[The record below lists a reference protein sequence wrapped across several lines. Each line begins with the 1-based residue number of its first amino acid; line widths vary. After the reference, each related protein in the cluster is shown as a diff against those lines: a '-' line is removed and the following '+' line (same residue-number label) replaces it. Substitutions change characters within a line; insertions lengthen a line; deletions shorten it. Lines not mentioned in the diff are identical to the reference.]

1 MALRGSHTGGRCKRE
16 NELNSITDR
25 LLEPGPE
32 SLAERLENLRAI
44 AMEHLA
50 KLRKLVS
57 HPESIEQTRAVLAEH
72 FGTFKL
78 EPVNEQG
85 KSRYRAHGSID
96 FFGDRAV
103 RERVVPGARIE
114 LATPAFSGRRSTN
127 ELPRHI

>member
-1 MALRGSHTGGRCKRE
+1 M
-16 NELNSITDR
+16 TDR

-103 RERVVPGARIE
+103 RGTGGAGGQNRTGYAR
-114 LATPAFSGRRSTN
+114 LFRAA
-127 ELPRHI
+127 LYQ